1 MIDKKPQDWS
11 DWLVSS
17 YGTSHAL
24 NTGIEE
30 DVSTRASAV
39 LQPDG
44 SPFILQRRKPAIGFN
59 LKQIKERN
67 RGN

>member
-17 YGTSHAL
+17 YGNPHSL

-30 DVSTRASAV
+30 SIDSRASAV

-44 SPFILQRRKPAIGFN
+44 TPFILQRRKPTIGFN
-59 LKQIKERN
+59 LHEIKERN

>member
-17 YGTSHAL
+17 YGIPHSL

-30 DVSTRASAV
+30 SIDSRASAV

-44 SPFILQRRKPAIGFN
+44 TPFILQRRKQTIGFN
-59 LKQIKERN
+59 LHEIKERN

>member
-1 MIDKKPQDWS
+1 MIDKRPGDWS
-11 DWLVSS
+11 DWMIAS
-17 YGTSHAL
+17 YGSTQSL

-30 DVSTRASAV
+30 DVSIRASAV

-44 SPFILQRRKPAIGFN
+44 TPFILQRRKPTIGFN
-59 LKQIKERN
+59 LHEIKERN